1 LWFLN
6 FIAHIFL
13 LQQDVVNQKAALHVY
28 FGPQLEKYNW
38 RFDQFNGWAAIR
50 LGFATHSSY
59 NM

>member
-1 LWFLN
+1 
-6 FIAHIFL
+6 